1 MDSLS
6 LLPQLVQI
14 VMKIE
19 CIVFDVDG
27 TIVDNTK
34 LIVQLFQDTVKKYL
48 GKSMST
54 PDVLALWGPPGDE
67 IFRNIFPPDKLEL
80 AWQEFLQRYYT
91 SHPTTGFFSKEQFID
106 IRKHVPQ
113 NAIFTG
119 KSRKTLDISLEK
131 LGVAECFDLIL
142 TGSDV
147 VRSKPFPDALF
158 QIIATLNLNKEE
170 ILFVGD
176 SHLDVIAGKAAGIKT
191 AAALWGAVETKKLL
205 DSGPDYIFHTP
216 AEFLDFL
223 SQQTR
228 AEE

>member
-1 MDSLS
+1 
-6 LLPQLVQI
+6 
-14 VMKIE
+14 MKIE

-34 LIVQLFQDTVKKYL
+34 LIVQLFQDVVKKYL
-48 GKSMST
+48 GKSMSI

-67 IFRNIFPPDKLEL
+67 IFRNIFPSDKLEP

-91 SHPTTGFFSKEQFID
+91 SHPTTGFFSKDQFIS

-113 NAIFTG
+113 IAIFTG
-119 KSRKTLDISLEK
+119 KSKKTLEISLEK
-131 LGVAECFDLIL
+131 LGITECFDLIL

-170 ILFVGD
+170 ILFIGD

-191 AAALWGAVETKKLL
+191 AAALWGTVESQKLL
-205 DSGPDYIFHTP
+205 DSGPDYIFQTP
-216 AEFLDFL
+216 TEFIDFL
-223 SQQTR
+223 TR
-228 AEE
+228 AE